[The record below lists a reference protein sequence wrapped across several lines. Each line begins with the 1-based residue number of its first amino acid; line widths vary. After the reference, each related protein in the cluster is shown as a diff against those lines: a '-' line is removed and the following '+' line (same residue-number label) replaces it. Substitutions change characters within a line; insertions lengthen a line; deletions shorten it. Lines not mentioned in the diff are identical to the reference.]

1 MLGIWSSEWV
11 KLRSVRSTFF
21 ILVAIATIMLFT
33 TWMAYSGSQMWDEM
47 DAARRARF
55 QAGPLEQAALPGI
68 QFCLAVLGVLAMS
81 SEYGTGQIRASVVA
95 VPSRLRLLAGKAP
108 IVALAGLLVGTA
120 SLFGIFAIAR
130 AIVGDRPMSPGYGTP
145 AAGELPML
153 LVSGVTVMA
162 FALVGLGFGVLLRS
176 TAGAIVVLVGL
187 AFVLP
192 TIAGMLPPPWHERIQ
207 SILLHNLA
215 GQIVDHRLAEGV
227 LSPSAA
233 LAVLAAYL
241 VVALGAATFAFV
253 RRDV

>member
-21 ILVAIATIMLFT
+21 ILVAIAAIMLFA
-33 TWMAYSGSQMWDEM
+33 TWMAYNGSRIWDDL
-47 DAARRARF
+47 DAAQRARF
-55 QAGPLEQAALPGI
+55 QAGPLEQAALPAI

-81 SEYGTGQIRASVVA
+81 SEYGSGQIRASVVA
-95 VPSRLRLLAGKAP
+95 VPSRIRLLAGKTP

-145 AAGELPML
+145 SVDELPML
-153 LVSGVTVMA
+153 LMSGVTVMV
-162 FALVGLGFGVLLRS
+162 FALLGLALGTLLRS
-176 TAGAIVVLVGL
+176 TAGAIVVLAGM

-192 TIAGMLPPPWHERIQ
+192 TIATFLPSPWYERIQ
-207 SILLHNLA
+207 SILLPNLA
-215 GQIVDHRLAEGV
+215 GQIVDYRLAVGE

-233 LAVLAAYL
+233 VAVLVAYL
-241 VVALGAATFAFV
+241 VVVGGAATFTFV